1 MDCPICIDTIDA
13 KSQVVST
20 PCGHVFHSNCMET
33 WIAQGKKNCPQC
45 RKVCER
51 QNIRPIFLPFSDQE
65 NPRAEWYQNELLPWI
80 QNRDLLKWFA
90 MELECSFLQVNWLG
104 FELISFTIFLNF
116 VFCFQELLP

>member
-1 MDCPICIDTIDA
+1 MDCPICKIPIDA
-13 KSQVVST
+13 ESQVVST

-65 NPRAEWYQNELLPWI
+65 NPRAEGKVENCPL
-80 QNRDLLKWFA
+80 
-90 MELECSFLQVNWLG
+90 
-104 FELISFTIFLNF
+104 LNF
-116 VFCFQELLP
+116 FPPKSSKIVLLIYSFS

>member
-1 MDCPICIDTIDA
+1 MDCPICKIPIDA
-13 KSQVVST
+13 ESQVVST

-65 NPRAEWYQNELLPWI
+65 NPRAEGKVENCPL
-80 QNRDLLKWFA
+80 
-90 MELECSFLQVNWLG
+90 
-104 FELISFTIFLNF
+104 LNF
-116 VFCFQELLP
+116 FPPKSSKIVPS